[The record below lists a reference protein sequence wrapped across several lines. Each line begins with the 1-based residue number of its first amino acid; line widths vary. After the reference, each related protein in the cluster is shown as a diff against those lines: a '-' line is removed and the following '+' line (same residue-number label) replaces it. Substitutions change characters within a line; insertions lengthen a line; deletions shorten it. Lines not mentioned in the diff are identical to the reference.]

1 MLLVTVTLVTWTLGE
16 AARNSRVVRTRQGA
30 LQGIMLVPDS
40 PILGPVEAYLGVP
53 YAAPPVGRLRFMP
66 PGSPRSW
73 DQVRR
78 VTEFGSVCPQII
90 PDLSNENEALRFMTV
105 GRMNYLKKLFLY
117 LQRDQSEDCLYLN
130 IYAPEMQSSNAPVR
144 MPVIVFIHGESYEWN
159 SGNPYDGSV
168 LASYGQ
174 VIVITINYR
183 LGLLGFL
190 KTEENNQIGNYGL
203 LDILAALQWIQVRP
217 YFAISSMFLCY
228 SCGTVKF
235 NMCVSSLHGALPV
248 CRNRKMRGG
257 EGRKSVGLQIVKKRR
272 GNLHV
277 GYTCVTGT
285 RFLPQP
291 KDIVLEVSR
300 MALQI

>member
-1 MLLVTVTLVTWTLGE
+1 MTPRMWGLMLLTVTLLTCGQGLTEG
-16 AARNSRVVRTRQGA
+16 ARNSRVVRTRQGP

-40 PILGPVEAYLGVP
+40 PILGPVEAFLGVP
-53 YAAPPVGRLRFMP
+53 YAAPPVGRLRLMP

-78 VTEFGSVCPQII
+78 VAEFGPVCPQII

-117 LQRDQSEDCLYLN
+117 LQSDQSEDCLYLN
-130 IYAPEMQSSNAPVR
+130 IYAPETQSSASPMR

-203 LDILAALQWIQVRP
+203 LDILAALQWIQARL
-217 YFAISSMFLCY
+217 IFLQFKTTRSVK
-228 SCGTVKF
+228 SCCFTPWD
-235 NMCVSSLHGALPV
+235 S
-248 CRNRKMRGG
+248 
-257 EGRKSVGLQIVKKRR
+257 QI
-272 GNLHV
+272 
-277 GYTCVTGT
+277 
-285 RFLPQP
+285 
-291 KDIVLEVSR
+291 
-300 MALQI
+300 